1 MKIKTMVTESLYSN
15 NIVKLTDAQW
25 RLYYYFLSICEDN
38 FICKQNLKIK
48 HCCEILNLTKS
59 TYYNAIKALLKYNL
73 ITDYNDSIVINKS
86 TDNFVDI
93 EMSVLKVLLHFSKT
107 ADLIRLYLMFLKFGN
122 TKIKY
127 FTKRKIADLLGHKN
141 IETTENFYISS
152 TESSRKYATELFD
165 NISKSETINKI
176 IEYKIESQ

>member
-15 NIVKLTDAQW
+15 NVVKLTDAQW

-86 TDNFVDI
+86 TDDFVDI

-127 FTKRKIADLLGHKN
+127 PKINIIIVSYTKLIFSPLLF
-141 IETTENFYISS
+141 IYYIIIIFYLI
-152 TESSRKYATELFD
+152 YY
-165 NISKSETINKI
+165 
-176 IEYKIESQ
+176 IEYRYCNSYYYYYCYYHMKVNNC